1 MVFFKREKISNKKTQ
16 QLNKDWWESNPMSY
30 DWEQKNNFDKFS
42 SDWFNYI
49 DNNFIR
55 DSKIY
60 HNKFST
66 IPFDQYIN
74 YSSVNDKN
82 VLEIGCGYGFHAE
95 MILKNSNPKSY
106 TAIDIT
112 SEAIE
117 ATKKRL
123 EIKKLNMENVKL
135 INSDAENLPIKD
147 DSLDFIWSW
156 GVIHH
161 SLNT

>member
-1 MVFFKREKISNKKTQ
+1 MIKKNIKISVIGLGYVGLPLLLSLSKKFNVVGLDIDKNRINHL
-16 QLNKDWWESNPMSY
+16 LNNID
-30 DWEQKNNFDKFS
+30 QNNEFS
-42 SDWFNYI
+42 
-49 DNNFIR
+49 
-55 DSKIY
+55 K
-60 HNKFST
+60 

-123 EIKKLNMENVKL
+123 EIKKLNMENLQLLKN
-135 INSDAENLPIKD
+135 IY
-147 DSLDFIWSW
+147 
-156 GVIHH
+156 
-161 SLNT
+161 